1 MFVFLSKVLPNFIYP
16 VGLAFVLVLVGL
28 LAARHRKAQRILL
41 VSALLVLWLAGSG
54 WAADALVRSLE
65 WQYLPLEN
73 PPPAEVIVLL
83 GGGTLPDD
91 PPRSTVELNGA
102 GDRVLHA
109 ARLYRQGLAPAIL
122 VSGSYIEWQVSTSST
137 PTQEMKTLLVF
148 MGVPEEAIWLEDR
161 SVNTYENALYCKQ
174 ILEEKS
180 INRVLLVTSAMHMP
194 RSVALFEAQG
204 LEVIPMP
211 TDFSSTVSSPAKTW
225 TAALRAILTGL
236 VPSAEN
242 LNATTLAL
250 KEYLGILVYRLQ
262 GWL

>member
-16 VGLAFVLVLVGL
+16 VGLVFLLILAAL
-28 LAARHRKAQRILL
+28 LAARRIKIQRILL
-41 VSALLVLWLAGSG
+41 AAAGLLLWLAGSG

-65 WQYLPLEN
+65 WQYLPPAN
-73 PPPAEVIVLL
+73 PAPAEVIVLL

-91 PPRSTVELNGA
+91 PPRSSVELNGA

-109 ARLYRQGLAPAIL
+109 ARLFRQGLAPAVL
-122 VSGSYIEWQVSTSST
+122 VSGSYIEWQAVTAST

-174 ILEEKS
+174 ILEERG
-180 INRVLLVTSAMHMP
+180 INRVMLVTSAMHMP

-204 LEVIPMP
+204 LEVVPMP
-211 TDFSSTVSSPAKTW
+211 TDFSSTESLPPKTW
-225 TAALRAILTGL
+225 TAALRGFLTSL

-250 KEYLGILVYRLQ
+250 KEYLGILVYWLQ